1 MIKHLV
7 KDLAM
12 ARNYLRDELL
22 WPIKYKEQQE
32 DPKNHKRRE
41 FLLKQRDLGPIV
53 EIRLSDGQV
62 FTDHYAQFEWDDDW
76 GLCYMPQGDQQ
87 WDVCHTIN
95 PAQIVSYS
103 VKTPGE
109 EQMHAL
115 WMKAR
120 AEGLE
125 DDPVEEAEGTDTV
138 DAGTF
143 PNAPA

>member
-1 MIKHLV
+1 MINHFV

-12 ARNYLRDELL
+12 ARNSLRDELC
-22 WPIKYKEQQE
+22 WPTKFKEQQE
-32 DPKNHKRRE
+32 DPKNYKRRD
-41 FLLKQRDLGPIV
+41 FLLTQKHLGPIV
-53 EIRLSDGQV
+53 EVRLSDGQV
-62 FTDHYAQFEWDDDW
+62 FTDHYAQFEWDEEW
-76 GLCYMPQGDQQ
+76 GLCYVPQGDQQ

-109 EQMHAL
+109 EQIHAL

-120 AEGLE
+120 AKGLE
-125 DDPVEEAEGTDTV
+125 DDLLEAAEETDTV

-143 PNAPA
+143 SDAPA

>member
-1 MIKHLV
+1 MIDHFV

-12 ARNYLRDELL
+12 ARDYLRDELC
-22 WPIKYKEQQE
+22 WPTKFKEQQE
-32 DPKNHKRRE
+32 DPKNYKRRD
-41 FLLKQRDLGPIV
+41 FLLTQKHLGPIV
-53 EIRLSDGQV
+53 EVRLSDGQV
-62 FTDHYAQFEWDDDW
+62 FTDHYAQFEWDEEW
-76 GLCYMPQGDQQ
+76 GLCYVPQGDQQ

-109 EQMHAL
+109 EQIHAL

-120 AEGLE
+120 AKGLE
-125 DDPVEEAEGTDTV
+125 DDLSEAAEETDTV

-143 PNAPA
+143 SDAPA